1 MNKTNIYNENVLTAK
16 VKINP
21 RMLNKNYQKYIF
33 NNLKNSLEGSF
44 SKFGLIKK
52 DSIELIKISLG
63 KLEQHSFEGNIL
75 YNVQFKALI
84 CNPVIGNII
93 LCKVVNTNNFGI
105 LCSSSENNVTVI
117 EVIIPKK
124 SIAIQSDINLNNI
137 KINDDVYVEIMG
149 KKPQLND
156 TKIKCIGKIIKISGK
171 KIQNLENVIETD
183 ENIIIEKDVD
193 YEEPIQSGGEI
204 SDDELSEHD
213 DSSYASE
220 NELSGGEYENDSII
234 SDNESVIDEL
244 SDSDGASDNGIE
256 VINT

>member
-1 MNKTNIYNENVLTAK
+1 
-16 VKINP
+16 
-21 RMLNKNYQKYIF
+21 
-33 NNLKNSLEGSF
+33 
-44 SKFGLIKK
+44 
-52 DSIELIKISLG
+52 
-63 KLEQHSFEGNIL
+63 
-75 YNVQFKALI
+75 
-84 CNPVIGNII
+84 
-93 LCKVVNTNNFGI
+93 
-105 LCSSSENNVTVI
+105 
-117 EVIIPKK
+117 KK

-183 ENIIIEKDVD
+183 ENIIIETDVD

-234 SDNESVIDEL
+234 SDNESVINEL
-244 SDSDGASDNGIE
+244 SDSDGASDNGIDA
-256 VINT
+256 INT